1 MTNKNWAELS
11 EIAEIFFSFTQYI
24 YLNKFIMI
32 VYKSKTCTS
41 DYCRKVGYASIYA
54 PFLPPNH
61 HFLVGCRAECR
72 VLRLLLSFSGVYLYT
87 LVFRVNFL
95 LSLENETSSKLEL
108 RVLLYSTLT
117 SELQVKNYAS
127 PVFTRSFTCT
137 LLLVSL
143 FETNIFPAVPKWAA
157 ALILLFQEVF
167 AVFEQE

>member
-1 MTNKNWAELS
+1 MKIS
-11 EIAEIFFSFTQYI
+11 
-24 YLNKFIMI
+24 
-32 VYKSKTCTS
+32 C
-41 DYCRKVGYASIYA
+41 
-54 PFLPPNH
+54 
-61 HFLVGCRAECR
+61 
-72 VLRLLLSFSGVYLYT
+72 
-87 LVFRVNFL
+87 
-95 LSLENETSSKLEL
+95 
-108 RVLLYSTLT
+108 TLT